1 MVWNHPLVLKNKK
14 WYVQR
19 INDFRFMKHRSF
31 LLTLLFLTGITMMA
45 YCQIPELRADPE
57 RMQSR
62 IEALSKFGANPQGG
76 VSRVGFSQADIEGRE
91 YIMGLM
97 RAAGLEVRID
107 AGGNIIG
114 RRNGRN
120 NDLPVILFGSHI
132 DSVPEGGN
140 YDGDVGVIGALEC
153 IELLNAHDII
163 TKHPLEVVV
172 FCEEEGGLTGS
183 QAMSGG
189 LEPDDLERMTTS
201 GKTVRQGIND
211 IGGNA
216 ENIKAAERS
225 PEELLVYL
233 ELHIE
238 QGGVLDNKNL
248 DIGIVQGIVG
258 IEQWQVTFTGKA
270 NHAGTT
276 PMDMRQDAL
285 IAASKFVLAV
295 NRIVTSV
302 PGTQV
307 GTVGIINAEPGAPN
321 VIPGKVTAT
330 LEMRELSRDKMLRL
344 HEQIVEETKKLAAEN
359 SVSVEFRSQN
369 LDIYPALA
377 DKGIMKLIENA
388 ASELGY
394 SSQEMPSFAGHDA
407 QDLAKITRM
416 AMIFVPSKDGISHSP
431 KEYTAPQDMANGAS
445 VLLRTILKIDA
456 ADQ

>member
-1 MVWNHPLVLKNKK
+1 
-14 WYVQR
+14 
-19 INDFRFMKHRSF
+19 
-31 LLTLLFLTGITMMA
+31 
-45 YCQIPELRADPE
+45 
-57 RMQSR
+57 MQSR

-76 VSRVGFSQADIEGRE
+76 VSRLGFSEADIEGRA
-91 YIMGLM
+91 YIMELM
-97 RAAGLEVRID
+97 KAAGLEVRID

-114 RRNGRN
+114 RRKGRN

-153 IELLNAHDII
+153 IELLNANNII
-163 TKHPLEVVV
+163 TEHPLEVVV
-172 FCEEEGGLTGS
+172 FSEEEGGLTGS

-189 LEPDDLERMTTS
+189 LGQDDLDRVTTS

-211 IGGNA
+211 IGGDA
-216 ENIKAAERS
+216 DNIHTAERS
-225 PEELLVYL
+225 KDELLVYL

-238 QGGVLDNKNL
+238 QGGVLDQKHI

-276 PMDMRQDAL
+276 PMNMRQDAL

-295 NRIVTSV
+295 NRIVTSI

-330 LEMRELSRDKMLRL
+330 LEMRELSRDKMLKL
-344 HEQIVEETKKLAAEN
+344 HAQIVEETKKLASEN

-369 LDIYPALA
+369 LDIYPALS
-377 DKGIMKLIENA
+377 DSGIMKLI
-388 ASELGY
+388 ASSATELGF
-394 SSQEMPSFAGHDA
+394 SHQEMPSFAGHDA

-431 KEYTAPQDMANGAS
+431 QEYTAPQDMANGAS

-456 ADQ
+456 GDH